1 MSAGGIS
8 RGHPVVALLALIL
21 GWAGGRAATW
31 ESPLAEA
38 RPALAQAEGPQSL
51 PGSQPLDMADPYVQ
65 GAAMAGLAPP
75 SYERAS
81 PLPYRQYRPAH
92 RPARWWQPR
101 TEYAAGQAED
111 RQVPRYAPHL
121 AGEFAQ
127 YGSVPRF
134 YAPDAAPSA
143 VAPVSTGV
151 PGAARPARLR
161 RWSMDAWALLRRDDA
176 GAPNSAGVLPATYGA
191 SQTGAVL
198 RYRLRPASRYR
209 PSLYLRATSSQSYAA
224 ETALALGVSARPF
237 PDVPVI
243 AALEGRVT
251 DQGGERRYQP
261 AAMAI
266 TELPPFALPAGLRGE
281 FYGQAGYV
289 GGRYATLF
297 ADGQLRVDRPLFRF
311 GRFDARAG
319 GGVWG
324 GAQKGV
330 MRIDAGPS
338 ASISMPLGRGLFG
351 RAAVDWRFRM
361 AGDAV
366 PRSGPALTLSAGF

>member
-1 MSAGGIS
+1 MSAGVIS

-31 ESPLAEA
+31 DAPLAA
-38 RPALAQAEGPQSL
+38 VRPALVQNEGPQSL
-51 PGSQPLDMADPYVQ
+51 PGSQPLDTADLYAEGVTMA
-65 GAAMAGLAPP
+65 GAAPP
-75 SYERAS
+75 LYVRGS
-81 PLPYRQYRPAH
+81 PPPYGRYRPAY
-92 RPARWWQPR
+92 RPAQWWEPQAGF
-101 TEYAAGQAED
+101 AARDAGGPAA
-111 RQVPRYAPHL
+111 RYAPHL
-121 AGEFAQ
+121 AGEFAP
-127 YGSVPRF
+127 YGNVPRF

-151 PGAARPARLR
+151 PSAERPARLR

-176 GAPNSAGVLPATYGA
+176 GAPNSAGLLPATYGA

-198 RYRLRPASRYR
+198 RYRIKPSSRYG
-209 PSLYLRATSSQSYAA
+209 PSIYLRATSSQSYAA

-237 PDVPVI
+237 PDLPVI
-243 AALEGRVT
+243 AAVEGRVT

-261 AAMAI
+261 AVMAI

-311 GRFDARAG
+311 GKFDARAG
-319 GGVWG
+319 GGLWG